1 MRWILEHDTQL
12 PATPIQQPTKQKS
25 NLAKAVIVFMALITM
40 FGLGWLVG
48 GDRISLNDPIVTVG
62 DDVDSSISTDGI
74 EELYRELVQNYD
86 GDIDPDELSEG
97 LKEGLVA
104 AVGDNFTEYLSPED
118 TQEFNA
124 SLEGSFEGIGA
135 ELGKE
140 GSFVIIVA
148 PIKGAPAE
156 AAGVQPQDIITEIDG
171 EDATDITISEAVNRI
186 RGEKGTDVVLTLI
199 RDGER
204 VEATITR
211 DTIDIPSVEWRVEDG
226 VGVIEIGRFGSD
238 TGQLVRTA
246 ANEFKDA
253 NVQDVII
260 DMRGNPGG
268 LLDQAVQVSDVF
280 LNKGAIVL
288 EEKKD
293 DKVIKSFS
301 ASNEAILQNVDIA
314 VLINEGSASASEIV
328 AGALRDNDEAIIVGQ
343 TSFGKGSVQQL
354 IDLSNGGS
362 LKVTIARWF
371 TPAGENID
379 KEGIEPDEL
388 VEISRED
395 IEAERDPQF
404 DKAIELIQQ

>member
-1 MRWILEHDTQL
+1 MEHDTQL